1 MENKVAQVVKNLPA
15 SAGDTTDTGSIP
27 GSGRSPGGGHGDPV
41 FLPRRS
47 QGQSSQLATV
57 HGVAKSQMQLS
68 KHNSNKGHGEEDLDL
83 TRAGA
88 QAPGI
93 VSAES

>member
-57 HGVAKSQMQLS
+57 HGVAKSQ
-68 KHNSNKGHGEEDLDL
+68 SNKGYGEEDLDL
-83 TRAGA
+83 TRAGT
-88 QAPGI
+88 QAPCI